1 MKDIKKFGIVI
12 ATIFV
17 ISFLGLWVFAGSIE
31 YVVYHAYEGPI
42 FPLTAATDTEGLIVE
57 RIMELDFTPYEDTV
71 PRETMV
77 PFNEARKT
85 DVNDIYVLNNTTG
98 EDITVEMVYP
108 FVYTLNE
115 KKEWIPEIRID
126 GTVIETQMALGRP
139 VSDMVDQYRG
149 ESETAA
155 AQLAGKMNVAMFE
168 WIAADDTYFEEALTG
183 APDASDA
190 VVVYKF
196 KNLGYDG
203 TDKKAYDP
211 KLRVSLLRDE
221 NVDILPANWNVFGV
235 EDIDGARKEMIGCD
249 LLRQGQ
255 ESYGSDSYIVVLGG
269 DISDIA
275 MRCYSS
281 STGSEELIPV
291 EGENGVEAYLH
302 P

>member
-12 ATIFV
+12 ATVFV
-17 ISFLGLWVFAGSIE
+17 ISFLGLWAFVSSIE

-42 FPLTAATDTEGLIVE
+42 FPLTVATDTEGITVE
-57 RIMELDFTPYEDTV
+57 RIMGLDFTSYEDTV
-71 PRETMV
+71 PGETMV
-77 PFNEARKT
+77 PFNEARKM
-85 DVNDIYVLNNTTG
+85 DVNDIYVLNNTTA
-98 EDITVEMVYP
+98 EDITVKLVYP
-108 FVYTLNE
+108 FVYSLDK

-126 GTVIETQMALGRP
+126 GTVVEMQMALGRP
-139 VSDMVDQYRG
+139 VSDAVDEYKGR
-149 ESETAA
+149 SEAVAA
-155 AQLAGKMNVAMFE
+155 RLSGKMNVAMFE

-183 APDASDA
+183 APDAADA

-203 TDKKAYDP
+203 TNKKVYDP
-211 KLRVSLLRDE
+211 KLRASFLRDE

>member
-115 KKEWIPEIRID
+115 KKEWIKRN
-126 GTVIETQMALGRP
+126 
-139 VSDMVDQYRG
+139 Y
-149 ESETAA
+149 
-155 AQLAGKMNVAMFE
+155 
-168 WIAADDTYFEEALTG
+168 
-183 APDASDA
+183 
-190 VVVYKF
+190 YK
-196 KNLGYDG
+196 
-203 TDKKAYDP
+203 
-211 KLRVSLLRDE
+211 
-221 NVDILPANWNVFGV
+221 
-235 EDIDGARKEMIGCD
+235 
-249 LLRQGQ
+249 
-255 ESYGSDSYIVVLGG
+255 
-269 DISDIA
+269 
-275 MRCYSS
+275 
-281 STGSEELIPV
+281 
-291 EGENGVEAYLH
+291 
-302 P
+302 